1 MGGVAGV
8 VMIFCSSNLQH
19 REGATL
25 AALGAIVSGEILKP
39 AIVDVAVGGDG
50 DGVIGGRVRCAIG
63 TPGSS

>member
-8 VMIFCSSNLQH
+8 VMICCSSNLQDT
-19 REGATL
+19 REGVTL
-25 AALGAIVSGEILKP
+25 GLGAIVSGEILKP